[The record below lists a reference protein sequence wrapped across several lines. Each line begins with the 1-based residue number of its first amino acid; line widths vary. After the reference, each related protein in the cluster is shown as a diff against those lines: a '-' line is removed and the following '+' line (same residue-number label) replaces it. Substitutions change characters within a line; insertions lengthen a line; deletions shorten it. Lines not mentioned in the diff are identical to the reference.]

1 MHKNLDKYG
10 YLIGFFLGYIDILE
24 TNQDILNYFQNNP
37 DEIPI
42 CIDEISKLINDNL
55 LDWTIFTDEA
65 NIYFQS
71 KTDFISF
78 FNWLKIELNKIPLE

>member
-1 MHKNLDKYG
+1 MATYLDKYR
-10 YLIGFFLGYIDILE
+10 YLIGFFLGYLDILE
-24 TNQDILNYFQNNP
+24 SNQDILNYFQKNP

-55 LDWTIFTDEA
+55 LDWKIFIDEA

-71 KTDFISF
+71 ETDFINF
-78 FNWLKIELNKIPLE
+78 FNWLKAELIKIPLE